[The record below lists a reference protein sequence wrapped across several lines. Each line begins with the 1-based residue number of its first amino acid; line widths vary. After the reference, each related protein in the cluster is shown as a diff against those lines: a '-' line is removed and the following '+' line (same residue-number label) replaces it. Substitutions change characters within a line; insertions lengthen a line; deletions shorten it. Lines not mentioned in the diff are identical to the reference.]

1 MNNLE
6 LMLVESVVK
15 ILVVVIALTGAAA
28 LVIMA
33 DRRLSAFIQDR
44 LGPNRVGPEGL
55 LQPIADFIK
64 LIFKEDFTPAEVDKP
79 FYNLAPVM
87 ILIPALVTIAVIP
100 FGDTLTVAGYT
111 FRLQLADLNIG
122 LLYIFALTSLGVY
135 GIVLGGWSANNKY
148 TMFGALR
155 STAQMIS
162 YELSLGL
169 SAVGVLLIS
178 NSLQLSTIV
187 EDQTTMLWGI
197 LPRWNIF
204 LQPLG
209 FVLFLISIFAETNR
223 LPFDLPEAEQELVG
237 GYHTEYSSMKFASY
251 YLAEYCNLIV
261 ASALIVTLFFGGW
274 HVPYL
279 ENISM
284 PLLAKQL
291 VQVGGFVVKTALFTV
306 LFVWVRWTLPR
317 FKYNQLMNIGWKA
330 LIPLALAN
338 VVVTA
343 IVIAMAK

>member
-6 LMLVESVVK
+6 LMLIEAIVK
-15 ILVVVIALTGAAA
+15 ILVVIITLTSAAA

-33 DRRLSAFIQDR
+33 DRRLSAFMQDR
-44 LGPNRVGPEGL
+44 LGPNRVGPQGL
-55 LQPIADFIK
+55 LQPVADFIK

-79 FYNLAPVM
+79 FYNLAPIM
-87 ILIPALVTIAVIP
+87 ILIPALITIAVIP
-100 FGDTLTVAGYT
+100 FGDALTIAGYT
-111 FRLQLADLNIG
+111 FRLQIADLNIG
-122 LLYIFALTSLGVY
+122 ILYIFALTSLGVY

-155 STAQMIS
+155 SSAQMIS

-178 NSLQLSTIV
+178 NSLQLSVIV
-187 EDQTTMLWGI
+187 ADQTTMLWGI

-209 FVLFLISIFAETNR
+209 FLIFLISIFAETNR

-237 GYHTEYSSMKFASY
+237 GYHTEYSSMKFATY
-251 YLAEYCNLIV
+251 LLAEYCNLIV
-261 ASALIVTLFFGGW
+261 ASALMVTLFFGGW

-291 VQVGGFVVKTALFTV
+291 IQVGAFVVKTALFTV

-330 LIPLALAN
+330 LLPLALAN
-338 VVVTA
+338 VLVTA
-343 IVIAMAK
+343 IAIAILK

>member
-1 MNNLE
+1 MHVLLIE
-6 LMLVESVVK
+6 AAIK
-15 ILVVVIALTGAAA
+15 IVVVVVSLTGAAA
-28 LVIMA
+28 VVIMG

-44 LGPNRVGPEGL
+44 LGPNRVGPEGA
-55 LQPIADFIK
+55 LQPVADFVK

-87 ILIPALVTIAVIP
+87 MLIPALVTIAVIP

-111 FRLQLADLNIG
+111 IRLQIADLNIG

-148 TMFGALR
+148 TMFGSLR
-155 STAQMIS
+155 SSAQMIS

-169 SAVGVLLIS
+169 SAVGVILIS
-178 NSLQLSTIV
+178 DSLQLSTIV
-187 EDQTTMLWGI
+187 ADQTGMLWGI
-197 LPRWNIF
+197 LPRWNVF

-209 FVLFLISIFAETNR
+209 FLLFLISVFAETNR

-237 GYHTEYSSMKFASY
+237 GYHTEYSAMKYASY
-251 YLAEYCNLIV
+251 MLAEYCNVIV
-261 ASALIVTLFFGGW
+261 ASALIVSLFFGGW

-279 ENISM
+279 DRFALP
-284 PLLAKQL
+284 PLARDLM
-291 VQVGGFVVKTALFTV
+291 QVGAFIVKSGFFALVFI
-306 LFVWVRWTLPR
+306 WVRWTLPR
-317 FKYNQLMNIGWKA
+317 FKYNQLMNIGWKV
-330 LIPLALAN
+330 LLPLALAN

-343 IVIAMAK
+343 IVMAIIR

>member
-6 LMLVESVVK
+6 LMLIEAIVK
-15 ILVVVIALTGAAA
+15 ILIVIVTLTSAAA

-33 DRRLSAFIQDR
+33 DRRLSAFMQDR

-55 LQPIADFIK
+55 LQPVADFIK

-79 FYNLAPVM
+79 FYNLAPIM
-87 ILIPALVTIAVIP
+87 ILIPALITIAVIP
-100 FGDTLTVAGYT
+100 FGDALTISGYT
-111 FRLQLADLNIG
+111 FRLQIADLNIG

-155 STAQMIS
+155 SSAQMIS

-178 NSLQLSTIV
+178 NSLQLSVIV
-187 EDQTTMLWGI
+187 ADQTSMLWGI

-209 FVLFLISIFAETNR
+209 FLIFVISIFAETNR
-223 LPFDLPEAEQELVG
+223 LHFDLPEAEQELVG
-237 GYHTEYSSMKFASY
+237 GYHTEYSSMKFATY
-251 YLAEYCNLIV
+251 LLAEYCNLIV
-261 ASALIVTLFFGGW
+261 ASALMVTLFFGGW

-284 PLLAKQL
+284 PLLATQL
-291 VQVGGFVVKTALFTV
+291 IQVGAFVVKTALFTV

-330 LIPLALAN
+330 LLPLALAN

-343 IVIAMAK
+343 IGIAILK